1 MPDEMLREWEGYELL
16 EEHDIPVPAFRVVT
30 TAGEAVAAASSIGY
44 PVVMKVVSPDIV
56 HKSDAGGVVAGIE
69 NDGEAAEAFEAILAS
84 VGERAPGARIEGVI
98 VEQHLPRGLELLVG
112 GKTDPAFGKVITFG
126 IGGTMVELLEDV
138 SIRVLPLTVAEIGE
152 MVREI
157 RGYPLIGGFRG
168 GEALDEAA
176 LVAIIE
182 RVCRLFLE
190 RDEIVEFDINPL
202 ILYEKGACAVDA
214 RFLAGDGGK
223 TGVSARGSDREP
235 VDPGLFSPEVIA
247 LVGASSNPNKI
258 GYALFRNLLSFDG
271 RVYPVNP
278 NATELLGRK
287 VYPTLGDLP
296 EAPDAVLVSVP
307 AAAVPGVLEDAGA
320 AGAKLAVIIASG
332 FREVG
337 EDGAELEEEVVR
349 VARSHGI
356 RIIGPN
362 CLGIMLPHR
371 GLNATFDPT
380 SPRPGRIGFISQSGA
395 VITTVVDW
403 SLAEDIGI
411 SSVISVG
418 NQADLEF
425 EDFLNFAVDDPNTKT
440 VILYV
445 EEIKNGRNFLRFAR
459 QISGAIPIVA
469 LKSGSSHRGRKAASS
484 HTGSLAGSF
493 EVYSAAFRQA
503 GVMQVHSLREAFD
516 VAGLLASEGYPAGS
530 RAVIVTS
537 AGGFAVLSSDYAEE
551 NGIDLIEFSETTLGE
566 LDAVL
571 PQAWSHENPI
581 DMVGDA
587 GVDRFARVFDIL
599 IRHQAEWDV
608 AFVISVPSVSL
619 DPTHL
624 AKEIVRFSMNTE
636 RMVVGCLLGGE
647 NMRAGVRLLRNAH
660 IPNFSDLEDAFK
672 AVGIALQRKN
682 WFIDAIQHPG
692 EQRPG

>member
-1 MPDEMLREWEGYELL
+1 MMPEDMLREWEGYELL
-16 EEHDIPVPAFRVVT
+16 EEYDIPVPSFRVV
-30 TAGEAVAAASSIGY
+30 ASREGAVAAASSIGY

-56 HKSDAGGVVAGIE
+56 HKSDAGGVVAGIG
-69 NDGEAAEAFEAILAS
+69 DDAGAAKAFDAIHAS
-84 VGERAPGARIEGVI
+84 VAERVPGARIEGVI
-98 VEQHLPRGLELLVG
+98 VEQHLPRGLELLIG
-112 GKTDPAFGKVITFG
+112 GKSDPAFGKVITFG

-138 SIRVLPLTVAEIGE
+138 SIRVLPLTRAEIGE

-157 RGYPLIGGFRG
+157 KGYPLIGGFRG
-168 GEALDEAA
+168 ERPLDEEALVSI
-176 LVAIIE
+176 LE
-182 RVCRLFLE
+182 RACRLFLD
-190 RDEIVEFDINPL
+190 RSDIVEFDINPL

-214 RFLAGDGGK
+214 RFICDKGAGACDP
-223 TGVSARGSDREP
+223 AREP
-235 VDPGLFSPEVIA
+235 ERFPVETGLFSPETIA

-271 RVYPVNP
+271 TVFPVNP

-287 VYPTLGDLP
+287 VYPSLRDLP
-296 EAPDAVLVSVP
+296 EPPDMVLIAVP
-307 AAAVPGVLEDAGA
+307 ARLVAGVMEDAGA

-337 EDGAELEEEVVR
+337 EEGAVLENEVVR
-349 VARSHGI
+349 VAQSHGI

-380 SPRPGRIGFISQSGA
+380 SPRPGPIGFISQSGA

-425 EDFLNFAVDDPNTKT
+425 EDFLKFAVDDPNTKT

-445 EEIKNGRNFLRFAR
+445 EEIRNGCNFLRFAR
-459 QISGAIPIVA
+459 EVSGDIPIVA
-469 LKSGSSHRGRKAASS
+469 LKSGSSRRGRKAASS

-516 VAGLLASEGYPAGS
+516 VAGLLASEGYPKGR

-551 NGIDLIEFSETTLGE
+551 NGIDLITFSDDALIE
-566 LDAVL
+566 LNAVL
-571 PQAWSHENPI
+571 PRAWSHENPI

-587 GVDRFARVFDIL
+587 GVDRFARVFDIM
-599 IRHQAEWDV
+599 IRHQDEWDI

-619 DPTHL
+619 DPTNL
-624 AKEIVRFSMNTE
+624 AKEIVRFSMNTDK
-636 RMVVGCLLGGE
+636 MVVGCLLGGE
-647 NMRAGVRLLRNAH
+647 NMRSGVRLLRNAH

-672 AVGIALQRKN
+672 AVGIALQRKS
-682 WFIDAIQHPG
+682 WLIDAIQHPDDHA
-692 EQRPG
+692 